1 MKILSKIALHFR
13 FGSGS
18 IQPPAG
24 FVDSIPNEEITTEF
38 RRTVHPY
45 PEEAQT
51 LGRSAKQLRSLR

>member
-24 FVDSIPNEEITTEF
+24 FVDSIPNEEITEF
-38 RRTVHPY
+38 RRTAHAY